1 MAVGS
6 VWKPQV
12 KASRLGATPKVI
24 TSASESSSL
33 PKSLVVLVM
42 RAMRP
47 SMRVKGDGEADGQG
61 GIVEMPRLLHRTL
74 QALRNGEVAG
84 GDIA

>member
-1 MAVGS
+1 M
-6 VWKPQV
+6 
-12 KASRLGATPKVI
+12 PKVI

-47 SMRVKGDGEADGQG
+47 SSASKGMANR
-61 GIVEMPRLLHRTL
+61 M
-74 QALRNGEVAG
+74 A
-84 GDIA
+84 IAAQSRCMCAWPLPSRAAMVCVMEK